1 MQGFDKISENEDLCI
16 NVLCGVLVGNHMY
29 VVRSERKPK
38 DKPGAIEDS
47 I

>member
-29 VVRSERKPK
+29 VRSEGKLK